1 MTEAERRQVR
11 HRQVLHYFDC
21 GQPGEQNEDLQDDYG
36 KRLKNV
42 DMNPNLSIEEK
53 RALLNDLPVK
63 ESLDVSSEHL
73 SRNGRL
79 LPDFIESILYGDL
92 SPPSSAVLTRSL
104 DAYLN
109 GDNNIYGRFQ
119 YLLESNFMNMTHL
132 CKVFIAI
139 NCVPPLLATA
149 KIDFDIPV
157 ESELIY
163 KSKEDRV

>member
-1 MTEAERRQVR
+1 M
-11 HRQVLHYFDC
+11 HYFDC
-21 GQPGEQNEDLQDDYG
+21 GQPGEQNEDLQDDYA

-42 DMNPNLSIEEK
+42 DINPNLSAAEK
-53 RALLNDLPVK
+53 QVILNDLPVK

-79 LPDFIESILYGDL
+79 LPEFIESILYGEL

-109 GDNNIYGRFQ
+109 GDNNTYGRFQ
-119 YLLESNFMNMTHL
+119 YLLEGNFMNMAHL

-139 NCVPPLLATA
+139 NCVPQLLPTA

-163 KSKEDRV
+163 KSKEDRI